1 MFSFAERSGVNL
13 IQTIA
18 HRPKLFIL
26 SYSALALLLGALVFV
41 LRGYEH
47 ILYLLAWPVILG
59 AMIIQWRAYVV
70 LLGIGV
76 VVTVV
81 VVSLTAPNPNQSL
94 MTALVSTV
102 ATTLIGE
109 SVYRLMRYRRI
120 VARALQESEKRF
132 RCTFERSPAPMAV
145 TDIEGHLKQFNQRLC
160 DALGRERA
168 ELNRQMMNQF
178 AHPDDRDIRLHEA
191 LLDSGDGEA
200 AIEKRYVTKDG
211 RIVHMLLKGTL
222 IRNAA
227 GEPYEILV
235 VFFDM
240 TAQREA
246 EAQRLELERTMLEV
260 QRLESLGALAGGV
273 AHDFNNL
280 LAGIL
285 GNTNL
290 ALLDTPRHSSVRL
303 CLEQI
308 ESAVQRAAELTRQML
323 AYAGRGRVMLETIDV
338 NEALN
343 VNRTL
348 LHTITPST
356 VPIRY
361 HFEKESLMVRFDRSQ
376 LIQIIVALV
385 RNAAEAIGDQT
396 GQITITTGERTV
408 DATDLPLHTLG
419 ADMQAGRYTF
429 IEVCDTGCGIDR
441 QTMARLFE
449 PFFTT
454 KPGRR
459 GLGLAATLGILR
471 SHGSAIQVESAP
483 GQGSVFRVFI
493 PVEKLDVESSPSA
506 PTLPPSF
513 EPAQPSS
520 QDSQRIVLVI
530 DDEQSVRSVAA
541 RMIERLG
548 YKTLQAPDGNTGV
561 ELFNAYAELI
571 ACVLLDVSMPVMSGA
586 QVLQM
591 IRAIRPDTPI
601 ILMSG
606 YAGEELAERYG
617 QLQPSGF
624 LPKPFDTADLNAC
637 LDAVLLH
644 K

>member
-1 MFSFAERSGVNL
+1 MIRA
-13 IQTIA
+13 IA
-18 HRPKLFIL
+18 NRPKLFIVG
-26 SYSALALLLGALVFV
+26 YSVLALLLGALVFV

-59 AMIIQWRAYVV
+59 AMIVPWRAYVV
-70 LLGIGV
+70 LLGVGV
-76 VVTVV
+76 VVTLI

-94 MTALVSTV
+94 RTALVATL

-109 SVYRLMRYRRI
+109 SVYRVMRHHRT
-120 VARALQESEKRF
+120 VARALQESEERF
-132 RCTFERSPAPMAV
+132 RCTFERAPAPMAV
-145 TDIEGHLKQFNQRLC
+145 TEMEGRLKQFNQRLC
-160 DALGRERA
+160 DVLGYERA
-168 ELNRQMMNQF
+168 ELNWRMMNEF
-178 AHPDDRDIRLHEA
+178 AHPDDRDTRLHTA
-191 LLDSGDGEA
+191 LLHSSDREA

-211 RIVHMLLKGTL
+211 RVVPVLLKGTL
-222 IRNAA
+222 MRNAA
-227 GEPYEILV
+227 DEPYEILV
-235 VFFDM
+235 IFFDL
-240 TAQREA
+240 TEQREA

-280 LAGIL
+280 LASIL

-290 ALLDTPRHSSVRL
+290 ALLDTPRHSSVRA

-308 ESAVQRAAELTRQML
+308 ESAVHRAAELTRQML
-323 AYAGRGRVMLETIDV
+323 AYAGRGRVTLESIDV
-338 NEALN
+338 KEVLN
-343 VNRTL
+343 ATRTL

-356 VPIRY
+356 VSIRH
-361 HFEKESLMVRFDRSQ
+361 HFESESLMVRFDRSQ

-385 RNAAEAIGDQT
+385 SNAAEAIGDQT
-396 GQITITTGERTV
+396 GQITITIGERTV
-408 DATDLPLHTLG
+408 DPTDLPLHTVG
-419 ADMQAGRYTF
+419 ADMHAGRYAF
-429 IEVCDTGCGIDR
+429 IEVCDTGCGIDP

-454 KPGRR
+454 KQGRR
-459 GLGLAATLGILR
+459 GLGLAATLGILH
-471 SHGSAIQVESAP
+471 SYGGAIQVESAP

-493 PVEKLDVESSPSA
+493 PAEQPAVESLSSA
-506 PTLPPSF
+506 PTLPPSL
-513 EPAQPSS
+513 EPAQP
-520 QDSQRIVLVI
+520 DSQESRRIVLVV
-530 DDEQSVRSVAA
+530 DDERSVRSVAA
-541 RMIERLG
+541 RMVERLG

-561 ELFNAYAELI
+561 ELFSAHADSI

-617 QLQPSGF
+617 QLQPNGF
-624 LPKPFDTADLNAC
+624 LYKPFDTAELSAC
-637 LDAVLLH
+637 LDAVLLRG
-644 K
+644 